1 MAKVVVYA
9 AGGAAV
15 NICKELY
22 RPHDDVLKDEGFAE
36 LQVVFID
43 TSRSNFPKDLPD
55 SAYYLVQGTGDAV
68 VDGSGKVRDTNYK
81 AASLAVPDILHGFRP
96 GDLSIVVHSSSGGSG
111 SVCGPLLAAEL
122 LAQGKAVI
130 VLQVGSTTCEQEI
143 KNTINTLLSYQGIVT
158 KRNLPVVSLY
168 LENSKQTPSDQN
180 DVAIRY
186 VILLLAAIWSGE
198 NLGLDSKDLDNFL
211 NYQRV
216 SKYTPAFTGL
226 KLYTGDEAPVI
237 EKGQAV
243 SSVVSLIR
251 EGEDSDPGLLVG
263 YHSYGILSQA
273 ASEAI
278 KRPSPIHLHTVQ
290 GFFTDVVVRLQEK
303 LKEAEEQ
310 YRVNPVTALNIS
322 HVDIQDD
329 GLVL

>member
-22 RPHDDVLKDEGFAE
+22 RPSDDTLKDAGFAE
-36 LQVVFID
+36 LQIVFVD
-43 TSRSNFPKDLPD
+43 TSRSNFPKDLPEE
-55 SAYYLVQGTGDAV
+55 AYYLVKSLGDATI
-68 VDGSGKVRDTNYK
+68 DGSGKVRDTNYK
-81 AASLAVPDILHGFRP
+81 AVSLAIPDILHQFKP
-96 GDLSIVVHSSSGGSG
+96 GDLSVVVHSSAGGSG
-111 SVCGPLLAAEL
+111 SLAGPLLSAEL
-122 LAQGKAVI
+122 VTQGKPVI

-168 LENSKQTPSDQN
+168 LENSKQTPSNQN
-180 DVAIRY
+180 DATIRY
-186 VILLLAAIWSGE
+186 VILLLTAIWSGE

-226 KLYTGDEAPVI
+226 KLYTGDDVAAI

-243 SSVVSLIR
+243 SSVVSLVR

-278 KRPSPIHLHTVQ
+278 TRPSPIHLHTVQ
-290 GFFTDVVVRLQEK
+290 GFFTDVVARLQEK
-303 LKEAEEQ
+303 LKAAEEQ
-310 YRVNPVTALNIS
+310 YRVNPVTTLNIS
-322 HVDIQDD
+322 HVDVQDD